1 MRVLCY
7 VYTQKLVSKAWTL
20 TKYTNLCV
28 FRVLAGVKRFTL
40 GLIYLA
46 VYTLLQPKFK
56 ESFLITEEYDVS
68 SKTSYD
74 HFLSFTSYLGN
85 SMTCQQHP

>member
-1 MRVLCY
+1 MDVDTSLC
-7 VYTQKLVSKAWTL
+7 
-20 TKYTNLCV
+20 
-28 FRVLAGVKRFTL
+28 FIRVLAGVKRFTL

-46 VYTLLQPKFK
+46 LYTLLQPKFK

-74 HFLSFTSYLGN
+74 HFLSITNYLGN
-85 SMTCQQHP
+85 NSSV